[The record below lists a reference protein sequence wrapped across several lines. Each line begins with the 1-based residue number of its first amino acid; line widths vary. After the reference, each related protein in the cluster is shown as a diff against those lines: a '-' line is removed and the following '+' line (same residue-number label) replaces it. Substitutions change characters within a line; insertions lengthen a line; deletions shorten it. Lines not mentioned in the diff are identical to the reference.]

1 MELTTYTARTFTC
14 LAAAGLG
21 AWLSMASA
29 LAQDEFP
36 ERPIDIVTHAS
47 PGGGTDTTARTL
59 LRGAREALDTDF
71 AVVPRTG
78 GGGVVAM
85 NYVNSRPRDGHT
97 VLAITPTHLFAIARR
112 QGPLAIEDLVP
123 VARATDDPIVVTV
136 RATSDIDD
144 LEALFA
150 LGRERPIKWGTTQIG
165 GIDHVAGAVLARA
178 ADTELSVVPF
188 AGGGEIVTNLMG
200 RSIDAAGLNLT
211 EALDQIERG
220 QFRALAVLAEE
231 RMATIPDIPTARE
244 LGYDVSF
251 STVRGY
257 VVLRGT
263 PEARVGA
270 LEQAL
275 LAGMRHP
282 TYLAY
287 LDGAGLSPAGIA
299 GRDVWAV
306 QLATLYREAR
316 EAMIDLGIVE
326 P

>member
-1 MELTTYTARTFTC
+1 V
-14 LAAAGLG
+14 
-21 AWLSMASA
+21 AW
-29 LAQDEFP
+29 
-36 ERPIDIVTHAS
+36 
-47 PGGGTDTTARTL
+47 
-59 LRGAREALDTDF
+59 
-71 AVVPRTG
+71 
-78 GGGVVAM
+78 
-85 NYVNSRPRDGHT
+85 
-97 VLAITPTHLFAIARR
+97 
-112 QGPLAIEDLVP
+112 
-123 VARATDDPIVVTV
+123 TDDPLVVTV
-136 RATSDIDD
+136 RSTSDIAD

-165 GIDHVAGAVLARA
+165 GIDHVAGAVLAREA
-178 ADTELSVVPF
+178 GTELSVVPF

-231 RMATIPDIPTARE
+231 RMETIPDVPTAKE

-263 PEARVGA
+263 PEPRVQA

-282 TYLAY
+282 AYRAY

-299 GRDVWAV
+299 GRDVWAA

-316 EAMIDLGIVE
+316 EAMIDLGIIE

>member
-1 MELTTYTARTFTC
+1 LKLRPDAARCWTF
-14 LAAAGLG
+14 LAAASLG
-21 AWLSMASA
+21 AWLSTAVA
-29 LAQDEFP
+29 QAQDTFP
-36 ERPIDIVTHAS
+36 EHPIDIVTHAS

-59 LRGAREALDTDF
+59 LRGAREALGEDF

-136 RATSDIDD
+136 RSTSDIAD

-165 GIDHVAGAVLARA
+165 GIDHVAGAVLAREA
-178 ADTELSVVPF
+178 GTELSVVPF

-231 RMATIPDIPTARE
+231 RMETIPDVPTAKE

-263 PEARVGA
+263 PEPRVQA

-282 TYLAY
+282 AYRAY

-299 GRDVWAV
+299 GRDVWAA

-316 EAMIDLGIVE
+316 EAMIDLGIIE